1 MKKIIA
7 AQLAAIALATLI
19 AGCAAGPDFVAPA
32 APTAQRY
39 TAQVLDGEAAQP
51 EHTQKLAA
59 GQDVPARWWTSFGSE
74 SLNAL
79 VDSALAANPDLQAA
93 QAALLAARENAT
105 AQQGLWWPDATLHLA
120 PTRQRVAG
128 TLSSPLASGANLFS
142 LHTAQLNV
150 GYSPDVFGGVRRQL
164 EAAGAEVDV
173 TRYQGDAARLT
184 LEANVVLAAINE
196 AALRAQLD
204 VTRELADLAQ
214 RQLEATRAM
223 QRAGQVGP
231 ADVAAQETALAQVQA
246 GVPPL
251 EKQVAQ
257 QRNLL
262 AVLGGRMPADGT
274 GVAGVE
280 FNGLELAETLPVSVP
295 ARLVEHRPDIRA
307 AEAQLHAASAQV
319 GVAKAARL
327 PNIAL
332 TATLGGTALNAGTLF
347 KSGTGF
353 WSIGADLVQP
363 LFKGG
368 ALLHQQR
375 AAEAAYTEASFQYR
389 SVVLT
394 AFQNVADALHAV
406 DADARALR
414 SADAAEQAAHRSLGI
429 AQRQWQLGTLAY
441 PAVLLAQQSW
451 QQASVALIAA
461 RAARYADTVALF
473 QALGGG
479 WTDSAPVPAPAIV
492 AARP

>member
-1 MKKIIA
+1 MKKVIA
-7 AQLAAIALATLI
+7 AQLVAIALTVLI

-32 APTAQRY
+32 APAAQRY
-39 TAQVLDGEAAQP
+39 TAQVLDGEAAKP
-51 EHTQKLAA
+51 RDTQKLAA
-59 GQDVPARWWTSFGSE
+59 GQDVPVRWWTGFGSQP
-74 SLNAL
+74 LTAL
-79 VDSALAANPDLQAA
+79 VDAALAANPDLQAA
-93 QAALLAARENAT
+93 QAALLAARENAA
-105 AQQGLWWPDATLHLA
+105 AQQGLWWPDATLHVT
-120 PTRQRVAG
+120 PTRQRVAA
-128 TLSSPLASGANLFS
+128 TLSSPTASNVNLFS

-150 GYSPDVFGGVRRQL
+150 GYTPDVFGGVRRQV
-164 EAAGAEVDV
+164 EAAGAQVDV
-173 TRYQGDAARLT
+173 ARYQADAARLT
-184 LEANVVLAAINE
+184 LAANVTLAAINE

-204 VTRELADLAQ
+204 VTRELADLAR
-214 RQLEATRAM
+214 RQLDATRAM
-223 QRAGQVGP
+223 LRAGQVGT
-231 ADVAAQETALAQVQA
+231 ADVAAQETALAQA
-246 GVPPL
+246 EAAVPPL
-251 EKQVAQ
+251 EKQLAQ

-274 GVAGVE
+274 GAGAVD
-280 FNGLELAETLPVSVP
+280 FNTLVLADTLPVSVP

-307 AEAQLHAASAQV
+307 AEAQLHAASADI
-319 GVAKAARL
+319 GVAMAARL

-332 TATLGGTALNAGTLF
+332 TATLGSTALSAGTLF
-347 KSGTGF
+347 KSGTGL

-389 SVVLT
+389 STVLT

-406 DADARALR
+406 DADARALH
-414 SADAAEQAAHRSLGI
+414 SAEAAEQAARRSLTI
-429 AQRQWQLGTLAY
+429 TERQWQLGALAF

-461 RAARYADTVALF
+461 RAARYTDTVGLY

-479 WTDSAPVPAPAIV
+479 WTDAGDATI